1 MVNFKLKNIGLIENS
16 NISLNDIT
24 LICGQNNTGKTYIT
38 YSIYGFLAMWREL
51 IDFNI
56 PKSFFEELDENG
68 FISIDILSYKDDIK
82 NILKDLSKTYTKNL
96 SNVFS
101 VDDDWFTNSEFEINI
116 DDFQIHLEDGLDST
130 LSSSKKDILQIKKS
144 KENQFLEISILDVKN
159 NKKIPHFIL
168 EKGINSALGE
178 IYFNKYFKNPFIIT
192 SERTGISLFYKEL
205 DINKNV
211 IIENMIKSKG
221 KNIDP
226 FKIFEDTVSRYA
238 IPVKHNIDYT
248 RDLGEN
254 IGKKK
259 SFLYG
264 DREISKYFT
273 KILQGSYKI
282 VNKEVY
288 FVTKKNKKQIP
299 MYFSSSATKSLM
311 ELYFYVRHSAKHGD
325 LLIIDEPELTLHPD
339 NHIIITRLLA
349 HLANKGIY
357 IFITTH
363 SDYIIKEY
371 NNLIRLNHNI
381 TGKDKIMK
389 KYDYKS
395 HDILDYKK
403 ISAYI
408 NNYGDLQKVELTDMG
423 MEIETFDNTL
433 NRLSNAMDDIFFNIE
448 E

>member
-68 FISIDILSYKDDIK
+68 FISIDILSYKDNIK
-82 NILKDLSKTYTKNL
+82 NILKYLSKTYTKHL

-101 VDDDWFTNSEFEINI
+101 VDDDWFENSEFEVTI
-116 DDFQIHLEDGLDST
+116 DNFQINLEDELNST

-144 KENQFLEISILDVKN
+144 KESQFLEVSILDVKN
-159 NKKIPHFIL
+159 HKKIPHFIL

-178 IYFNKYFKNPFIIT
+178 IYFNNYFKNPFIIT

-226 FKIFEDTVSRYA
+226 FKIFEETVSRYA
-238 IPVKHNIDYT
+238 MPVKHNIDYT

-288 FVTKKNKKQIP
+288 FITKRNKKQIP

-381 TGKDKIMK
+381 TGKEKIMK

-423 MEIETFDNTL
+423 MEVETFDNTL